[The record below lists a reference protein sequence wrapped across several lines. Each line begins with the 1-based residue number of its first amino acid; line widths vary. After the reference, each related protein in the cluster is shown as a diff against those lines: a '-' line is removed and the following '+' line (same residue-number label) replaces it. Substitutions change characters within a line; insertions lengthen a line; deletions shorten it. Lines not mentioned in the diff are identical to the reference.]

1 MLDRRTI
8 THLHW
13 QPRIGR
19 NGADT
24 LGVIV
29 TDLDDVE
36 QCINTIVLTEKGSI
50 PTQPEKCTQLMPYI
64 DRRPDF
70 AIPNI
75 SREIFDAIRIWE
87 PRVIVERVT
96 ITQEDFA
103 HFRFPVF
110 WRLRADVTRQIRQT
124 VVILPASRRPDGSR
138 DAA

>member
-1 MLDRRTI
+1 MLDRRSI

-19 NGADT
+19 NGADA
-24 LGVIV
+24 LGAIV
-29 TDLDDVE
+29 FALDDVE
-36 QCINTIVLTEKGSI
+36 QCIATIVLTEKGSV
-50 PTQPEKCTQLMPYI
+50 PTMPEKCTRLAPYI
-64 DRRPDF
+64 DRRPAF

-87 PRVIVERVT
+87 PRVVVERVA
-96 ITQEDFA
+96 ISQEDFS

-110 WRLRADVTRQIRQT
+110 WRLRGDVTQTVRQT
-124 VVILPASRRPDGSR
+124 VVILPAERRPGAH

>member
-8 THLHW
+8 SHLHW

-24 LGVIV
+24 LGQIV
-29 TDLDDVE
+29 TGLDDVE
-36 QCINTIVLTEKGSI
+36 QCINTIVLTEKGSV
-50 PTQPEKCTQLMPYI
+50 PTQPEKCTRLAPYI
-64 DRRPDF
+64 DRRPDY

-75 SREIFDAIRIWE
+75 TREIFNAVRIWE
-87 PRVIVERVT
+87 PRVLVERVT

-110 WRLRADVTRQIRQT
+110 WRLRDDAARTLRET
-124 VVILPASRRPDGSR
+124 VVILPASRRPEVVNG
-138 DAA
+138 AA